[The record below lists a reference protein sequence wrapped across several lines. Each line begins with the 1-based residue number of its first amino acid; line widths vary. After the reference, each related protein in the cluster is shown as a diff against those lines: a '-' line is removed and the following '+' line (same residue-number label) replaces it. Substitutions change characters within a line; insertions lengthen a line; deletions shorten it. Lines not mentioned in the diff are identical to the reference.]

1 MLKTTEQ
8 QNVRTRR
15 QGEAHYRALELVE
28 ELGEAHIERTLG
40 ISRTTIHR
48 WKKREMTPSPAVMLA
63 MESMAGRTFAMLRSK
78 LWDGWLFAHDNKLHA
93 PGYKYGFTGA
103 DFLAWWF
110 ERQMLA
116 HYKRQNKVLKDKLAR
131 AYEELA
137 TVDAAANGREYTP
150 GEPREAPIATHLSP
164 AALRRQFWLHAR
176 RRQA

>member
-8 QNVRTRR
+8 YNVRKRR
-15 QGEAHYRALELVE
+15 DGQAHYRALELVE

-40 ISRTTIHR
+40 ISRVTIHR
-48 WKKREMTPSPAVMLA
+48 WKKREATPSPAVMLA
-63 MESMAGRTFAMLRSK
+63 MESMAGRTHAMLTSK
-78 LWDGWLFAHDNKLHA
+78 LWDGWAFAIDHRLHA

-110 ERQMLA
+110 ERQMLEN
-116 HYKRQNKVLKDKLAR
+116 YKRQNKVLKDKLAR

-137 TVDAAANGREYTP
+137 AVDAAANGREYTL
-150 GEPREAPIATHLSP
+150 GELGPHTPRLSP